1 MSTVPVTTNS
11 QTIAAKVISLSGSFR
26 RRDAV
31 SANLEGAKSL
41 NWEFF
46 DAATSERP
54 VALTIEPKRQLAKC
68 GRILS
73 NAEIGCFKS
82 HFEVLKQFVERS
94 QHRWLLVLEDDVWV
108 DPEFDFHLL
117 TKELENRQIDC
128 LRLFARRIKR
138 ADVIGYFGE
147 QQVVRFRS
155 DPYGTQ
161 AYVISR
167 EGATRFL
174 ATIKAIDM
182 PIDVELGRFWNHGL
196 AIYAIFPF
204 PCVER
209 AFTSTIL
216 QDREHSKGAVQT
228 SSLQHYIF
236 RIENKFHKEMA
247 NLLFLWSRLWKRA
260 EC

>member
-1 MSTVPVTTNS
+1 MSTVHMTPNS
-11 QTIAAKVISLSGSFR
+11 QTISAKVISLSGSLK

-31 SANLEGAKSL
+31 SSNLATAKSL

-46 DAATSERP
+46 DAATSDRP
-54 VALTIEPKRQLAKC
+54 VELIVDTKRQLAKC
-68 GRILS
+68 GRVLS
-73 NAEIGCFKS
+73 NGEIGCFKS
-82 HFEVLKQFVERS
+82 HFEVLKQFVEGDGRE
-94 QHRWLLVLEDDVWV
+94 WLLVLEDDVWV

-117 TKELENRQIDC
+117 TKELEKLQIDC

-138 ADVIGYFGE
+138 VDVVGYFGE

-167 EGATRFL
+167 AGAARFL
-174 ATIKAIDM
+174 STIKAIDM

-209 AFTSTIL
+209 AFVSTLL
-216 QDREHSKGAVQT
+216 QEREHSKGAVQNR
-228 SSLQHYIF
+228 SLRHYIF

-247 NLLFLWSRLWKRA
+247 NLHFRWSRFWKRG